1 MSANYDDSHSQ
12 DASLT
17 AIGNDKDKNRGH
29 LATLRRLLG
38 YLTKYKVR
46 FILIVLSMFG
56 YSLML
61 TIIPAFLGEA
71 TNIITKG
78 PGPIAPLQ
86 NIIYVLIIAI
96 ISLWVFGYVS
106 QRLLADIAQKALYNL
121 RTELFSQIQKFSLSF
136 FDKRPIGQLMSR
148 VTNDLDVVDQFFS
161 VGVMQLIQSVFTVVL
176 ATIIMLYL
184 NVGLTIL
191 TYFTILGMM
200 ALSGLLSR
208 ISGPAFEHLQEQMAN
223 LNGFAEERISGQ
235 KTVIAYRQQES
246 STSQFNKLSQK
257 VNETGQKAQ
266 FAALV
271 NQPAA
276 LVFANL
282 QIIILLLVG
291 GYLIIEG
298 QIVLGELI
306 AFVGFASELSAPLT
320 QIFATYSQI
329 ISAAVGANRVF
340 QIMDGKPEIIDK
352 KDAHPI
358 PTIDGEVEFVNVDFS
373 YVPGRKILKDN
384 TFSANPGQ
392 MIGLCGPTGAGK
404 STIINILTRYY
415 DLDSGEIRVDNQRI
429 DEVQQDTLRIQIA
442 QVLQEPFLFSDTIM
456 NNLKY
461 AREGASDEDCI
472 RAAKQA
478 NAHDFIMMQP
488 QGYETV
494 LQDGGADLSQGQRQ
508 MLTIARAMVAE
519 PRMLILDE
527 ATSNVDTRT
536 EKLIQEGLLKLQE
549 GKTSFI
555 IAHRLSTIQKADQIL
570 VIDNGEIIER
580 GSHEELMKKKGFYHG
595 LFMSQFRGKIVESGV
610 QDQ

>member
-1 MSANYDDSHSQ
+1 MSTNGDDTNDMVNHDKENHS
-12 DASLT
+12 
-17 AIGNDKDKNRGH
+17 RGR
-29 LATLRRLLG
+29 LSTLRRLLG
-38 YLTKYKVR
+38 YLTRYKLR
-46 FILIVLSMFG
+46 FTLIVLTMFG

-78 PGPIAPLQ
+78 PGPLSPLQ
-86 NIIYVLIIAI
+86 NTIYMLIIAI
-96 ISLWVFGYVS
+96 IFLWVFGYTS

-136 FDKRPIGQLMSR
+136 FDQRPIGQLMSR

-161 VGVMQLIQSVFTVVL
+161 VGVMQLIQSIFTVVL

-191 TYFTILGMM
+191 TYLTILGMM
-200 ALSGLLSR
+200 ALSGILSR
-208 ISGPAFEHLQEQMAN
+208 ISGPAFEHLQEQMAE
-223 LNGFAEERISGQ
+223 LNGFAEEHISGQ

-246 STSQFNKLSQK
+246 TASLFDKLSQK
-257 VNETGQKAQ
+257 VNLTGQKAQ

-282 QIIILLLVG
+282 QIIVLLLVG

-298 QIVLGELI
+298 QVVLGELI
-306 AFVGFASELSAPLT
+306 AFIGFASELSAPLT
-320 QIFATYSQI
+320 QIFSTYSQI
-329 ISAAVGANRVF
+329 ISATVGANRVF
-340 QIMDGKPEIIDK
+340 QIMDGKPEIVDRE
-352 KDAHPI
+352 AAPPMPI
-358 PTIDGEVEFVNVDFS
+358 IEGEVDFLNVDFS
-373 YVPGRKILKDN
+373 YVPGRKILKNN
-384 TFSANPGQ
+384 TFSAQPGET
-392 MIGLCGPTGAGK
+392 IGLCGPTGAGK

-415 DLDSGEIRVDNQRI
+415 DLDSGEIRVDEERI
-429 DEVQQDTLRIQIA
+429 DEIQQDTLRIQIA

-456 NNLKY
+456 NNLRY

-478 NAHDFIMMQP
+478 NAHNFIIMQP
-488 QGYETV
+488 QGYDTI

-555 IAHRLSTIQKADQIL
+555 IAHRLSTIQDADQIL
-570 VIDNGEIIER
+570 VIDKGEIIER
-580 GSHEELMKKKGFYHG
+580 GSHEELMKMNGFYHE
-595 LFMSQFRGKIVESGV
+595 LFMSQFRGKISEGNV
-610 QDQ
+610 